1 MKKLPEKYAHLQ
13 DKVTR
18 YNRVEYEGKM
28 ADRWTYFEDGVE
40 RAIVEFVDEPL
51 EQGLVITTNFSQ
63 ELDDV
68 FGKLII
74 APTVKAQKMWDMWR
88 KNPTM
93 FTFAPGYIAKYAEDG
108 TTIIEAELVEL
119 SIIPKVLEKKD
130 EDDTSRP

>member
-1 MKKLPEKYAHLQ
+1 MQEATEGIIENMEN
-13 DKVTR
+13 DGIVVTS
-18 YNRVEYEGKM
+18 
-28 ADRWTYFEDGVE
+28 
-40 RAIVEFVDEPL
+40 
-51 EQGLVITTNFSQ
+51 NFSQ

-68 FGKLII
+68 FGKLVI
-74 APTVKAQKMWDMWR
+74 APTVKAQKMWDLWK